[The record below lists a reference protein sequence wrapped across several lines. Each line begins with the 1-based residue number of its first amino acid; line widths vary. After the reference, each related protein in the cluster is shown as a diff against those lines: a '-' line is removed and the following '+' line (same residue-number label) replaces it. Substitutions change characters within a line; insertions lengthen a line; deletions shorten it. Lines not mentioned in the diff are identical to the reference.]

1 MCLCSDIQY
10 GFTQSSDNQEF
21 VGRLEAFL
29 TQLYTYISS
38 NEQLMPHLPFI
49 LQKRTA
55 SVSSTA
61 SEPLQVEKEKR
72 IAKIYKYDPADYH
85 VQTLLHRNFDIW
97 DKQPQSFFVYQQAQL
112 TYETIDPQSAII
124 LNCLQLQQ
132 IDTHSRILR
141 RFYCVALYRCRKA
154 ERRNDDAKSMARTI
168 FPIYHSGK
176 SLEEAGDDMQSLVKT
191 IETLLQAGPR
201 YENIAEKLGFG
212 SLFLLGDMIPIGVW
226 EKWLPRKGPLL
237 DQAMKYLMD
246 KGIIDLGKKY
256 EKLAEKIINVFK
268 RFEDIVVQQPSKR
281 KPSHQ
286 LGGRKKRNRND
297 TTKDILDSSGCG
309 TEAEPTALD
318 HTIEFAD
325 QLGAN
330 SPGNRACNFASD
342 RFRQD
347 PGTSTTICARAP
359 DADPA
364 TSISNPISIHA
375 LLNADITTSIHGQ
388 QLSSQAKG
396 ARQLIG
402 AVEEHT
408 ADDRIQATN
417 DQREIEFVYS
427 NRQKENLEINL
438 EEPFRSPIMARL
450 QPGLENHRQ
459 DIIAMFPQDWEQDA
473 TFSMTVDRETG
484 SKLLH
489 IFDLQR
495 QPQVQFAQGQ
505 IHQYSEMPME
515 NLSCL
520 GPSLHQATVGSEK
533 YKSALRSG
541 CARCTCVSAF
551 ISGGTDDNDITFSIM
566 VDQKSGLRLRDSFGL
581 HEIEKGF

>member
-1 MCLCSDIQY
+1 
-10 GFTQSSDNQEF
+10 
-21 VGRLEAFL
+21 
-29 TQLYTYISS
+29 
-38 NEQLMPHLPFI
+38 
-49 LQKRTA
+49 
-55 SVSSTA
+55 
-61 SEPLQVEKEKR
+61 
-72 IAKIYKYDPADYH
+72 
-85 VQTLLHRNFDIW
+85 
-97 DKQPQSFFVYQQAQL
+97 
-112 TYETIDPQSAII
+112 
-124 LNCLQLQQ
+124 
-132 IDTHSRILR
+132 
-141 RFYCVALYRCRKA
+141 
-154 ERRNDDAKSMARTI
+154 
-168 FPIYHSGK
+168 
-176 SLEEAGDDMQSLVKT
+176 
-191 IETLLQAGPR
+191 
-201 YENIAEKLGFG
+201 
-212 SLFLLGDMIPIGVW
+212 
-226 EKWLPRKGPLL
+226 
-237 DQAMKYLMD
+237 
-246 KGIIDLGKKY
+246 
-256 EKLAEKIINVFK
+256 
-268 RFEDIVVQQPSKR
+268 
-281 KPSHQ
+281 
-286 LGGRKKRNRND
+286 
-297 TTKDILDSSGCG
+297 
-309 TEAEPTALD
+309 
-318 HTIEFAD
+318 
-325 QLGAN
+325 
-330 SPGNRACNFASD
+330 NFASD

-417 DQREIEFVYS
+417 DQRGKNRVCIYS